1 MSRRGA
7 AQAGFTLVELLL
19 AMVLMLIVLGATL
32 AVFNAMERGNRDNQN
47 LNQSQQQIRTAVDAL
62 AKRLRNLASPAAG
75 GAAVSAQPI
84 ERAEPQ
90 DFIFRSVN
98 STGPATL
105 LNPQNLQRYRY
116 CLSPTGRLNV
126 QRQTWPGTAPATPSD
141 TACPGSGWTE
151 TRAAAES
158 VVNATRPVFHYQ
170 LSPDP
175 GTYSEQTSVAAGSFA
190 TIVALRSTLWVD
202 PDLAHRPSETSLST
216 RVFLRNQNRPPLA
229 VLDVKATGNTLTLNA
244 SASDDPEGNP
254 LLYQFFDN
262 GNALRDGAAV
272 VIPPGSRAVATYK
285 PSALVAHSLTVK
297 VTDVG
302 GLGATS
308 EARAATCSPTACTV
322 AP

>member
-1 MSRRGA
+1 VSPRGST
-7 AQAGFTLVELLL
+7 QAGFSLIEVLL

-47 LNQSQQQIRTAVDAL
+47 LNESQQQIRSATDAL

-75 GAAVSAQPI
+75 GAAVSDQPI

-90 DFIFRSVN
+90 DLIFRSVN
-98 STGPATL
+98 SAGPATT

-116 CLSPTGRLNV
+116 CLSPARRLTV
-126 QRQTWPGTAPATPSD
+126 QRQTWSGAAPATPTD
-141 TACPGSGWTE
+141 TACPGAGWTE
-151 TRAAAES
+151 TLVAAQS

-170 LSPDP
+170 ITPAP
-175 GTYSEQTSVAAGSFA
+175 GTHSEQTSVLAGSFA

-202 PDLAHRPSETSLST
+202 PDLLHRPSETSLST

-229 VLDVKATGNTLTLNA
+229 VLEVTATGTKLTLNA

-262 GNALRDGAAV
+262 GTALKDAAGV
-272 VIPPGSRAVATYK
+272 VIPPSNRAVAIYK
-285 PSALVAHSLTVK
+285 PATGGHSLTVK

-308 EARAATCSPTACTV
+308 AARTATCNATACT
-322 AP
+322 AT